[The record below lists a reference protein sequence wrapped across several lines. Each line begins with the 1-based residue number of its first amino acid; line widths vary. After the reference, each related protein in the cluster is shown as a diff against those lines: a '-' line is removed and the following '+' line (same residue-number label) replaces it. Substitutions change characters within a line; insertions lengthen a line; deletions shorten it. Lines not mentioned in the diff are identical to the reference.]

1 VSVPMCMFLCVCG
14 CSVHRFANDPCK
26 AYDTMKWDH
35 LTSLSINNPD
45 QPVTPN
51 KVP

>member
-1 VSVPMCMFLCVCG
+1 MFLCVCG